1 MNRITKII
9 ISSFIL
15 VLFSCEDNN
24 GNGESVLPESG
35 TILGN
40 VSFTG
45 SWPDS
50 GDVLITLDT
59 AYPPQGPPAAFSYI
73 TSDELSEGIYGYRFS
88 NLSFRSYEAITVT
101 YWSLGYATA
110 GTNYSLIGSFI
121 DSINVTQEEPELT
134 IGIDATFE

>member
-1 MNRITKII
+1 MNRITKVII
-9 ISSFIL
+9 YSFIL
-15 VLFSCEDNN
+15 VLVSCEDNN

-59 AYPPQGPPAAFSYI
+59 AYPPQGPPAAPPM
-73 TSDELSEGIYGYRFS
+73 
-88 NLSFRSYEAITVT
+88 
-101 YWSLGYATA
+101 
-110 GTNYSLIGSFI
+110 IGRGE
-121 DSINVTQEEPELT
+121 TTEMTEMT
-134 IGIDATFE
+134 GA